1 MLAYFFNKINDQM
14 WYKNKQCH
22 IFQTERVV
30 FFICEYI
37 YHTWSQIKGQ
47 DCVYTKKKKTKQII
61 DRGVGPHRQKSVPLI
76 LHTCSHGTVR
86 YMCTGSC
93 DSSHSLTSLIHTI
106 IMKGRERS
114 RKAWTP
120 ASSLYIN
127 GYCWPGETD
136 LVCHACERQRFN
148 AHW

>member
-47 DCVYTKKKKTKQII
+47 DCVYTKKKKPNK
-61 DRGVGPHRQKSVPLI
+61 
-76 LHTCSHGTVR
+76 
-86 YMCTGSC
+86 
-93 DSSHSLTSLIHTI
+93 
-106 IMKGRERS
+106 
-114 RKAWTP
+114 
-120 ASSLYIN
+120 
-127 GYCWPGETD
+127 
-136 LVCHACERQRFN
+136 
-148 AHW
+148 

>member
-1 MLAYFFNKINDQM
+1 MITDKRTRL
-14 WYKNKQCH
+14 
-22 IFQTERVV
+22 
-30 FFICEYI
+30 
-37 YHTWSQIKGQ
+37 
-47 DCVYTKKKKTKQII
+47 CVHKEKKTKQII

-136 LVCHACERQRFN
+136 LVVIDHLHHAMHVN
-148 AHW
+148 VKDLMPTGN